1 MNSTARHRSVDMR
14 PVTGVFLI
22 KSSKQEKARRLR
34 FAGPGLRLVCFAG
47 SGDYRPNF
55 TMLS

>member
-1 MNSTARHRSVDMR
+1 MNSTANRRNVDASGKHAFFKAIQ
-14 PVTGVFLI
+14 T
-22 KSSKQEKARRLR
+22 EKARRLR

>member
-1 MNSTARHRSVDMR
+1 MNSTVNRRSVDMYS
-14 PVTGVFLI
+14 VTGVFLI

-34 FAGPGLRLVCFAG
+34 FAGPGLRLACFAG